1 MSDEIA
7 FWTWRSL
14 SEGRSLTEVTEEH
27 LSRIRTL
34 TVVWNEAESGAAV
47 LADADFTEIE
57 NLGNDADEESF
68 LNALEV
74 FMTTATVA
82 GFEGMIQN
90 PYARAGK
97 DDRCAL
103 ENTPSREIADQ
114 LLSGQDIDY
123 RAEPDEITLWQNANR
138 RACGIDPKRPYGS
151 ESVSRDVRALIDP
164 DKKLSNAAF
173 AKRRKWLESR
183 MLLVL
188 QFFVQN
194 ATLAPGLWR
203 RGDDWVWRPVQPD
216 DPPPP
221 GEPLTRAEW
230 MSRMDRQT
238 YYENREYTE
247 TIHALAHLTWN
258 NRLSGSYSDL
268 VRQFS
273 LANHFDSRIRA
284 EYEGTLDERFRAA
297 LAAFPERRGDGSIPW
312 FTLSYVRILNAQ
324 ARFDEAR
331 AVLEAADLF
340 EIDNDEVNLSTVN
353 PIGLAWAEGLI
364 ARHGAGVMSEDEYQ
378 AALFGEHPQWYVE
391 PTLWSFVWDLHYNP
405 DRFKDTAQEPGMA
418 HARALAS
425 QLELSRSR

>member
-7 FWTWRSL
+7 LWTWRSL

-34 TVVWNEAESGAAV
+34 TVIWNEAESGAAV
-47 LADADFTEIE
+47 LAEADFTEIE
-57 NLGNDADEESF
+57 NLRNDADEEGF

-90 PYARAGK
+90 PYARAGE
-97 DDRCAL
+97 DDRYGL

-138 RACGIDPKRPYGS
+138 RAWGIDPKRPFGS
-151 ESVSRDVRALIDP
+151 ESVSRDVRALVDP
-164 DKKLSNAAF
+164 DKTLSNATF

-183 MLLVL
+183 MLFLL

-203 RGDDWVWRPVQPD
+203 RGDDWVWCPVRPD

-221 GEPLTRAEW
+221 GEPLTRAQW
-230 MSRMDRQT
+230 MSRMYLQNH
-238 YYENREYTE
+238 YENQEYTE

-258 NRLSGSYSDL
+258 NRLSGSYADL

-273 LANHFDSRIRA
+273 I
-284 EYEGTLDERFRAA
+284 
-297 LAAFPERRGDGSIPW
+297 PGSGPSMKAPSTSASARLW
-312 FTLSYVRILNAQ
+312 QPFLS
-324 ARFDEAR
+324 AR
-331 AVLEAADLF
+331 A
-340 EIDNDEVNLSTVN
+340 TVRSLGSRC
-353 PIGLAWAEGLI
+353 P
-364 ARHGAGVMSEDEYQ
+364 MS
-378 AALFGEHPQWYVE
+378 
-391 PTLWSFVWDLHYNP
+391 
-405 DRFKDTAQEPGMA
+405 
-418 HARALAS
+418 AS
-425 QLELSRSR
+425 